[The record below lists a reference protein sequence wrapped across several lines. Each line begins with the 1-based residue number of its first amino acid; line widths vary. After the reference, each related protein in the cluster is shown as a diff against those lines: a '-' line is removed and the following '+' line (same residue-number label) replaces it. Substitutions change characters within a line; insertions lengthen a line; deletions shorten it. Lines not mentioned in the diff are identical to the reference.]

1 MNALV
6 SVIIPVYNVE
16 KYIEKCMQSLLDQT
30 YTNFEALI
38 IDDGSPDNSIAVAKS
53 LVGNDPRFIFF
64 EKENGGQGSARN
76 LALDNTKGDYVA
88 FLDSDD
94 YYDSEYL
101 SVMLKKIIEENA
113 DVCLCDIRNVTE
125 DGEKLSIRKN
135 KLSLHF
141 KNKDYLMAHGFISN
155 FMWDKFFK
163 ATCFNDFR
171 FDLSVRTYEDV
182 HLLFRVIHGKRI
194 TNTNKVLYN
203 YVQRPDST
211 VHSFSQTYID
221 DRYKCYLK
229 AKDFH
234 ESLLPHEKLAEDYIE
249 YFYLNN
255 YVFFCSL
262 HIAKHSKC
270 YSDDISNLLNMNH
283 KNDFSI
289 IKIISNKYF
298 SKKTRI
304 SLMLLRTSPT
314 LYKQSIR
321 SWLELRKIKD
331 TL

>member
-1 MNALV
+1 M
-6 SVIIPVYNVE
+6 
-16 KYIEKCMQSLLDQT
+16 CMQSLLDQT

-38 IDDGSPDNSIAVAKS
+38 VDDGSPDDSIAVAKS
-53 LVGNDPRFIFF
+53 LVGNDSRFVFF
-64 EKENGGQGSARN
+64 QKENGGQGSARN
-76 LALDNTKGDYVA
+76 LALDNAKGDYIA

-101 SVMLKKIIEENA
+101 SVMLESMLVDDAE
-113 DVCLCDIRNVTE
+113 VCICNIRNVTE
-125 DGEKLSIRKN
+125 SGKELNIRKN
-135 KLSLHF
+135 DLDLYY
-141 KNKDYLMAHGFISN
+141 KNKDYLMANGFISN

-163 ATCFNDFR
+163 ATCFNNFR

-182 HLLFRVIHGKRI
+182 HLLFRVIHGKKI

-229 AKDFH
+229 AKEFH
-234 ESLLPHEKLAEDYIE
+234 ESLSPHEKTAEDYIE

-255 YVFFCSL
+255 YIFFCSL
-262 HIAKHSKC
+262 HIAKHSKH
-270 YSDDISNLLNMNH
+270 YLDDISNLLNMKH

-289 IKIISNKYF
+289 VKIISNKYI

-314 LYKQSIR
+314 LYKR
-321 SWLELRKIKD
+321 FVRNWLELRKIKD